1 MEQGKVKMYN
11 SEKGFGFITPD
22 SNSDE
27 LFVHVTGLLVRE
39 LRAGDIVEYD
49 VEQGKK
55 GMIAVNVKKV

>member
-22 SNSDE
+22 SNSDD

-39 LRAGDIVEYD
+39 LRAGDVVEYD

-55 GMIAVNVKKV
+55 GMVAVNVKKV